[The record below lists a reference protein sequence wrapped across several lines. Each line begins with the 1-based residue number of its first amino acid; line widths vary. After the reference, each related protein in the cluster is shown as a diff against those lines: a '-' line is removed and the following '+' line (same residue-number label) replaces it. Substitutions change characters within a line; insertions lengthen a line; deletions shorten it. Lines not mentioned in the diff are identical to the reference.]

1 MKKILFLLM
10 LTLAAALALT
20 GCASS
25 ADSAPTA
32 DPNGAG
38 MATGIPLIPSNIP
51 QSTDGGMLGNLGDTI
66 SDTLNGGREAALTT
80 AEDALKASKDLRDA
94 VQKLTEVDTAVA
106 AAAGNTAVVGVTFD
120 GSYKGGVDDRLNG
133 MILDRAKAVHPGITQ
148 VAVTSHS
155 DEISKISS
163 LYQTMQSGGPYA
175 TVKADLDALAARLNV
190 YRK

>member
-1 MKKILFLLM
+1 M
-10 LTLAAALALT
+10 
-20 GCASS
+20 
-25 ADSAPTA
+25 
-32 DPNGAG
+32 
-38 MATGIPLIPSNIP
+38 
-51 QSTDGGMLGNLGDTI
+51 
-66 SDTLNGGREAALTT
+66 
-80 AEDALKASKDLRDA
+80 
-94 VQKLTEVDTAVA
+94 
-106 AAAGNTAVVGVTFD
+106 VGVTFD

-148 VAVTSHS
+148 VAVTSNS